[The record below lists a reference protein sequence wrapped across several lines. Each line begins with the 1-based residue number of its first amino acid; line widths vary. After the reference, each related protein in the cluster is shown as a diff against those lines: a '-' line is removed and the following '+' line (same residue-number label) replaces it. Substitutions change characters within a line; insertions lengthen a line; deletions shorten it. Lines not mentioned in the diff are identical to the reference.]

1 MLTLAVRYLGRRS
14 LGSLP
19 LVGAD
24 DNLGVDLSRK
34 PRTSEPAPSVWGFA
48 MSSSKQSTL
57 TFALAKNVLIR
68 EWRRPSK
75 GRSHDE
81 HHDRMASV
89 RLRP

>member
-14 LGSLP
+14 LGLLP

-34 PRTSEPAPSVWGFA
+34 PHTFESSPDVWSSGI
-48 MSSSKQSTL
+48 SSSRHLAL
-57 TFALAKNVLIR
+57 TFASAKNVWVR

-81 HHDRMASV
+81 HHDRIACGGCGA
-89 RLRP
+89 